1 MTDIQNLVEIV
12 TQDYRWVLTFA
23 LPGYR
28 VLRTI
33 WTQLRRLVFDNLRR
47 AHSSDHEE
55 GLKATSLIR
64 PVRRHT
70 ILNPREIR
78 SLRRVPV
85 EHNLGVSRI
94 LNFCVWVRLA
104 RLRPSSPKPAFTIA
118 DWELNRAS
126 EAHVDTSEFTPGGFE
141 LSVSLHAG
149 ESPRHLVRS
158 MRAGFRSWMRTVVIC
173 TPEDLVRQ
181 NRPLR
186 CLVVGAPSFPQPRR
200 QDMVVTL
207 KSADPLM
214 ADRSHFQYRL
224 PSTIPTNAIWLVQ
237 ISDAHACSEDRHD
250 AESTSRDPIRL
261 ESWHSRARRYLVY
274 VLSLVLFIALSMD
287 IVQQSPDA
295 EQKDVEAGVEA
306 DSRGAGVESEQTNGD
321 HDPET
326 EEDGADQARSELV
339 LLVEVLF
346 LMLVF
351 YGTAGMAIWDMW
363 YWIFE
368 QYESRS
374 SKARERVLH
383 AVRRRQPACDC
394 RPVWTASTTRCL
406 DDGDRVRNGMN

>member
-149 ESPRHLVRS
+149 ESPRHLALIVHEGVGVRGCAS
-158 MRAGFRSWMRTVVIC
+158 A
-173 TPEDLVRQ
+173 EK
-181 NRPLR
+181 PLW
-186 CLVVGAPSFPQPRR
+186 CGTMCV
-200 QDMVVTL
+200 
-207 KSADPLM
+207 
-214 ADRSHFQYRL
+214 
-224 PSTIPTNAIWLVQ
+224 
-237 ISDAHACSEDRHD
+237 DRHISVPPKG
-250 AESTSRDPIRL
+250 ASPRCRL
-261 ESWHSRARRYLVY
+261 
-274 VLSLVLFIALSMD
+274 
-287 IVQQSPDA
+287 
-295 EQKDVEAGVEA
+295 
-306 DSRGAGVESEQTNGD
+306 
-321 HDPET
+321 
-326 EEDGADQARSELV
+326 
-339 LLVEVLF
+339 
-346 LMLVF
+346 
-351 YGTAGMAIWDMW
+351 
-363 YWIFE
+363 
-368 QYESRS
+368 
-374 SKARERVLH
+374 
-383 AVRRRQPACDC
+383 AVRA
-394 RPVWTASTTRCL
+394 
-406 DDGDRVRNGMN
+406 M